1 MVKGAA
7 MVAQSKSVIHL
18 STVIGE
24 DRKLVV
30 ELPPDTPTGEV
41 DIELVLRPKPAIEA
55 TEIVYNSER
64 ERVRAILLAKGALST
79 MQYLPDDVP
88 LPTDEE
94 IYEAG
99 ILPPGARP
107 SEEILR
113 EIRDEEDE

>member
-1 MVKGAA
+1 

-24 DRKLVV
+24 DRKLIV
-30 ELPPDTPTGEV
+30 ELPPDAPTGEV
-41 DIELVLRPKPAIEA
+41 EIELVLRPKPSAQD
-55 TEIVYNSER
+55 TNVVFNSER

-79 MQYLPDDVP
+79 IKYLPDDVIF
-88 LPTDEE
+88 PTDEE

>member
-1 MVKGAA
+1 

-30 ELPPDTPTGEV
+30 ELPLDTPTGEME
-41 DIELVLRPKPAIEA
+41 IELVLHPIIDEA
-55 TEIVYNSER
+55 VYNTEL
-64 ERVRAILLAKGALST
+64 ERVRAKFRASGILST
-79 MQYLPDDVP
+79 AHNPPDDTIFP
-88 LPTDEE
+88 SDEE

-113 EIRDEEDE
+113 EIRDEED